1 MREIKPLNL
10 SGLPLSKEVLASAEA
25 IDWDRVLLDV
35 GTPPCDKCS
44 YIDRISCCGC
54 RDQLEYEKKFK
65 YAKSVNKDDVSQA
78 YIQVL
83 SIARNFD
90 KQVQELKD
98 WIRVISDL
106 NHVPYNVILEH
117 LNKDMDDGW
126 SSVIL
131 RAVLE
136 NLGIKDKSWYYR

>member
-10 SGLPLSKEVLASAEA
+10 SGLPLSKEVLASVEA

-54 RDQLEYEKKFK
+54 RDQLEYEKKFE
-65 YAKSVNKDDVSQA
+65 YAESVEKKDVSQS
-78 YIQVL
+78 YISTL
-83 SIARNFD
+83 STLRELDRN
-90 KQVQELKD
+90 
-98 WIRVISDL
+98 ISDVKKEIVDMIRTE
-106 NHVPYNVILEH
+106 HVPPRVLYEYITSALPNDDWSGVIA
-117 LNKDMDDGW
+117 
-126 SSVIL
+126 

-136 NLGIKDKSWYYR
+136 SLGISGTV